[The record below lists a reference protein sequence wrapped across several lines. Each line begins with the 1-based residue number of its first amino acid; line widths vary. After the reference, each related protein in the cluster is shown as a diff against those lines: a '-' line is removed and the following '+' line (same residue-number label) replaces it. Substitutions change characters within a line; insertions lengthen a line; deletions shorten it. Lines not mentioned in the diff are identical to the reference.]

1 MSTSTTTARVV
12 GSFPQVTTK
21 VNKRSKDFLE
31 NVRRWEPIL
40 ETYQNALRASA
51 SEGSANSV
59 LKHTGRGQ
67 LRARERVA
75 LLLDEDSPFLELQ
88 PFAGYENPDSSPA
101 ASLITGIGL
110 INNVPTMIIAHIPSL
125 KGGAWNYFTVQKQN
139 RATNVATKNNLPI
152 VALVHSAGIYLPLQ
166 FHVFPYGGKLFRDL
180 SVRTRKGHQSCAV
193 VFGGSTAGGA
203 YHPAL
208 SDYTIFVKGQANVFL
223 GGPPLVKMATGETVD
238 AEDLGGA
245 EMHATVTGLADQ
257 LAVDEF
263 DAIQKAREWV
273 LTTTA
278 ARLVGRYSQPEVPP
292 RPPLYDPDELY
303 GIVNPDIRQPLDMME
318 VLLRIVD
325 DARLESFKPLWGKAM
340 ITAWA
345 YIHGHLTGIIANQRP
360 IISPDESDKS
370 TQFVHLCN
378 QMKVPIIFL
387 HNVTGFMVG
396 LKAER
401 AGLIKKGA
409 KFVSAISTSLVPHIS
424 VLVGASYGAGN
435 YAMCGRAFKP
445 RFLFAWPNSRCSA
458 MGPEQ
463 LSGVMESITRTSAE
477 RSSRPVNEADL
488 SAQTE
493 ELKAGVDR
501 DSTAYRYSS
510 YLHDDGIIDPRDT
523 RDILGMCLE
532 VVKNTPITANPGSM
546 NLARI

>member
-1 MSTSTTTARVV
+1 
-12 GSFPQVTTK
+12 
-21 VNKRSKDFLE
+21 
-31 NVRRWEPIL
+31 
-40 ETYQNALRASA
+40 
-51 SEGSANSV
+51 
-59 LKHTGRGQ
+59 
-67 LRARERVA
+67 
-75 LLLDEDSPFLELQ
+75 
-88 PFAGYENPDSSPA
+88 
-101 ASLITGIGL
+101 
-110 INNVPTMIIAHIPSL
+110 MIIAHIPSL

-257 LAVDEF
+257 LAVDEYETSRHLVIPPSMSNKGWKLTKPPPRWCRF
-263 DAIQKAREWV
+263 DAIRKAREWV

-292 RPPLYDPDELY
+292 RPPLYDPEELY

-493 ELKAGVDR
+493 ELKARVDR

-523 RDILGMCLE
+523 RDVLGMCLE
-532 VVKNTPITANPGSM
+532 VVKNTLITPNPGSM

>member
-1 MSTSTTTARVV
+1 MAASAVNPNV
-12 GSFPQVTTK
+12 DSFPQITTRI
-21 VNKRSKDFLE
+21 NKRSKEFAE
-31 NVRRWEPIL
+31 NVKLWKPVREK
-40 ETYQNALRASA
+40 YQNALRLSA
-51 SEGSANSV
+51 SEGSESSI
-59 LKHTGRGQ
+59 LKHTERGQ

-88 PFAGYENPDSSPA
+88 PFAGYENPCSSPA

-110 INNVPTMIIAHIPSL
+110 INDVPTMIIAHIPSL

-139 RATNVATKNNLPI
+139 RATNVATKNGLPI

-180 SVRTRKGHQSCAV
+180 SVRTRQGHQSCAV

-208 SDYTIFVKGQANVFL
+208 SDHTIFVKGQANVFL
-223 GGPPLVKMATGETVD
+223 GGPPLVKMAIGETVD

-263 DAIQKAREWV
+263 DAIRKARQWV

-278 ARLVGRYSQPEVPP
+278 ARLVGRYSRPEVPP
-292 RPPLYDPDELY
+292 RLPLYDPEELY

-318 VLLRIVD
+318 VILRIVD

-340 ITAWA
+340 ITTWA
-345 YIHGHLTGIIANQRP
+345 YVFGHLTGIIANQRP

-370 TQFVHLCN
+370 TQFVHICN
-378 QMKVPIIFL
+378 QMKVPIVFL

-424 VLVGASYGAGN
+424 ILIGASYGAGN

-445 RFLFAWPNSRCSA
+445 RFLFAWPTSRCSA

-463 LSGVMESITRTSAE
+463 LSGVMDSITRTSAE
-477 RSSRPVNEADL
+477 RSARPVDEARL
-488 SAQTE
+488 SAQAE
-493 ELKAGVDR
+493 ALKARVER

-523 RDILGMCLE
+523 RDVLGICLE
-532 VVKNTPITANPGSM
+532 VVKNTQIKTNPGSR

>member
-1 MSTSTTTARVV
+1 MSTSTTTPHVV

-21 VNKRSKDFLE
+21 VNRRSKDFLE
-31 NVRRWEPIL
+31 NVKRWEPIL
-40 ETYQNALRASA
+40 KTYQNALRASA
-51 SEGSANSV
+51 SEGSATSV
-59 LKHTGRGQ
+59 LKHTSRGQ

-75 LLLDEDSPFLELQ
+75 LLLDKDSPFLELQ

-263 DAIQKAREWV
+263 DAIRKAREWV

-278 ARLVGRYSQPEVPP
+278 ARLVGRYGQPEVPP

-493 ELKAGVDR
+493 ELKARVDR

-523 RDILGMCLE
+523 RDVLGMCLE